1 MKDELEKEFE
11 YKLKSVLRMPA
22 TIQVGKKGITPSLI
36 QEIANQLELKD
47 IVKIKV
53 LKSLENP
60 EFILQELAM
69 SCNAVIWRQV
79 GRVGILVLK

>member
-1 MKDELEKEFE
+1 MENESEKELEH
-11 YKLKSVLRMPA
+11 KLKNVLRMSA

-60 EFILQELAM
+60 VSILQELAT
-69 SCNAVIWRQV
+69 SCNAVLLKQI
-79 GRVGILVLK
+79 GRIGILVSK

>member
-1 MKDELEKEFE
+1 MKDESEKELE
-11 YKLKSVLRMPA
+11 HKLKSVLRMPA

-36 QEIANQLELKD
+36 QEIANQLEQKD
-47 IVKIKV
+47 AVKIKV

-60 EFILQELAM
+60 ESILQELAT
-69 SCNAVIWRQV
+69 SCNAVIWRQT

>member
-1 MKDELEKEFE
+1 MKDESEKEFE

-60 EFILQELAM
+60 ESILQELAT